1 MSNLTA
7 EQRTFDSWFSSQPFP
22 KQAEMR
28 RLGVIP
34 YREMPQDRYVFEV
47 RPNSAAYRFDP
58 IDDELRKEDDTF
70 VSRERL
76 REIVGRILDTLAR
89 SPDRTVRLHIE
100 LVRIALRTP
109 DSLSY
114 GDICSH
120 YSMTRQGVHYRVK
133 EMRRVLSGIAP
144 KPIKSN
150 ESKTRQKK
158 GNSVLRLREVP
169 FDVRKKLGK
178 AKGVR
183 KSTLSDNKAAKA
195 YDGKGL
201 ARKKRFNS
209 R

>member
-1 MSNLTA
+1 VSNLTA

-144 KPIKSN
+144 RPLSPAK
-150 ESKTRQKK
+150 ESPHGGGAKRVAAHRSKKTGVNRRKT
-158 GNSVLRLREVP
+158 SVL
-169 FDVRKKLGK
+169 
-178 AKGVR
+178 AKG
-183 KSTLSDNKAAKA
+183 
-195 YDGKGL
+195 
-201 ARKKRFNS
+201 ARRP
-209 R
+209 

>member
-144 KPIKSN
+144 KPLPPVR
-150 ESKTRQKK
+150 ESPKVGGGKRVAQHRVKKTRALPPKP
-158 GNSVLRLREVP
+158 SSL
-169 FDVRKKLGK
+169 
-178 AKGVR
+178 A
-183 KSTLSDNKAAKA
+183 S
-195 YDGKGL
+195 L
-201 ARKKRFNS
+201 ARVAPKPRKRHG
-209 R
+209 RKA